1 RLTIGEAV
9 QLIANGTVIG
19 AVAEDMLKKLKTG
32 GVRSGIPRR
41 YVVTY
46 ELYGLLTNKV
56 RDVLDQMD
64 EISQTEVEQADLAVK
79 MQAAGNID
87 ASSIARAV
95 GREEDEDFITKL
107 KAADTVDTAP
117 DPDESEMDQQEQI
130 VGEMDKLL
138 TREELKSYPA
148 WIVFAGKTWHANDLK
163 KWCTTGETSD
173 NVVRRLL
180 EDTVELQREAV
191 SVLALSK
198 ILAEETLS
206 SRILLAARALADF
219 NDAVDREMGLMLER
233 FGIDPALIS
242 RTYTHSASL
251 LDAFASKKSLS
262 SLDRE
267 EETDSALA
275 DSQPFATTANLSD
288 MEKAMVK
295 QRDHQ
300 RRVHKKV
307 KGDLTALMQ
316 EHRRKVE
323 LNRSLCSFALD
334 HWPRLR
340 QPTYESQE
348 LEVDELETPPDM
360 PPEEDAAENVAS
372 KPAPALPGRF
382 PKGKASAAS
391 AASQGGFNLRR
402 GIEKAASKIQAPKKS
417 EHFQIGAFRL
427 LHSAKAFMDELV
439 SAAAERD
446 VLEENIQRLLRKME
460 LQTRTLKAGGDP
472 AKSRPAHHQYHKLEP
487 FIAEGS
493 ERPEQTEGRVKK
505 QAKSEVEWLQV
516 RRELLWK
523 DLNER
528 AVPVSL
534 KDITDKKERRRNLH
548 AKAKAR
554 MRVRLEE
561 EAKLPNDE
569 TQSHDVRAA
578 EDVREKADEPTE
590 DAGTTS
596 SKFVRQR
603 RRAVVMEAKSSDPT
617 PAEEGEV
624 QVPRSVLQD
633 LAQQRDNKITLL
645 SDILSEQENIAKKVL
660 SAYGDRCWD
669 FRLEAQRCAFVS
681 SPWSFII
688 DRIQEE
694 VDSHSAA
701 AAAAAAA
708 APTIFQGCGACGACQ
723 PTSLFEVS
731 SLPLSPLEK

>member
-1 RLTIGEAV
+1 MTRSMTTASMVLENLQKELGSLELAGADPGVDEDAKLTIGEAV

-95 GREEDEDFITKL
+95 GREDDEDFITKL

-138 TREELKSYPA
+138 TREELKNLLTDVISGLDRFR
-148 WIVFAGKTWHANDLK
+148 WQDLANDLK

-267 EETDSALA
+267 EETDSGLA

-323 LNRSLCSFALD
+323 LNSAYAVLCRYD
-334 HWPRLR
+334 HLMMTTMRDERRGKGGQECSPEPPEEFR

-372 KPAPALPGRF
+372 KPAPALPGRL

-391 AASQGGFNLRR
+391 ASQG
-402 GIEKAASKIQAPKKS
+402 
-417 EHFQIGAFRL
+417 
-427 LHSAKAFMDELV
+427 
-439 SAAAERD
+439 
-446 VLEENIQRLLRKME
+446 
-460 LQTRTLKAGGDP
+460 
-472 AKSRPAHHQYHKLEP
+472 
-487 FIAEGS
+487 
-493 ERPEQTEGRVKK
+493 
-505 QAKSEVEWLQV
+505 
-516 RRELLWK
+516 
-523 DLNER
+523 
-528 AVPVSL
+528 
-534 KDITDKKERRRNLH
+534 
-548 AKAKAR
+548 
-554 MRVRLEE
+554 
-561 EAKLPNDE
+561 
-569 TQSHDVRAA
+569 
-578 EDVREKADEPTE
+578 
-590 DAGTTS
+590 
-596 SKFVRQR
+596 
-603 RRAVVMEAKSSDPT
+603 
-617 PAEEGEV
+617 
-624 QVPRSVLQD
+624 
-633 LAQQRDNKITLL
+633 
-645 SDILSEQENIAKKVL
+645 
-660 SAYGDRCWD
+660 
-669 FRLEAQRCAFVS
+669 
-681 SPWSFII
+681 
-688 DRIQEE
+688 
-694 VDSHSAA
+694 
-701 AAAAAAA
+701 
-708 APTIFQGCGACGACQ
+708 
-723 PTSLFEVS
+723 
-731 SLPLSPLEK
+731 